1 MIKGKAQQSTLV
13 VLTFG
18 YWRLRGSFCQ
28 NIQLGMKLEA
38 PYDVSGPSMMP
49 RVTCERLMVAL
60 SVATAC
66 VCVRPQRLTSS
77 TERRRSPFCGREKGD
92 R

>member
-1 MIKGKAQQSTLV
+1 
-13 VLTFG
+13 
-18 YWRLRGSFCQ
+18 
-28 NIQLGMKLEA
+28 MKLEA

-77 TERRRSPFCGREKGD
+77 TERRRSPFCGRGRKREIVSVRKAAFYH
-92 R
+92 